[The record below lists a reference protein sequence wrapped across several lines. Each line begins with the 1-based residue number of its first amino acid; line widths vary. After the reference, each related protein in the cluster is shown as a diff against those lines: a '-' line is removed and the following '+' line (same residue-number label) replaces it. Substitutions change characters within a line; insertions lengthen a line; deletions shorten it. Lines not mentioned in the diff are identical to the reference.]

1 MAPAMRVRGAHRVLP
16 AIQEFLERHSDPGR
30 PLRVAYGHA
39 SRPDAIPPLVEM
51 VERCRPGAINEMVGS
66 VGPTVGT
73 HAGPGA
79 FVVAFVHDPLD
90 DDGG

>member
-1 MAPAMRVRGAHRVLP
+1 
-16 AIQEFLERHSDPGR
+16 
-30 PLRVAYGHA
+30 
-39 SRPDAIPPLVEM
+39 M
-51 VERCRPGAINEMVGS
+51 VERSRPRAINELVGS

-90 DDGG
+90 GDGG